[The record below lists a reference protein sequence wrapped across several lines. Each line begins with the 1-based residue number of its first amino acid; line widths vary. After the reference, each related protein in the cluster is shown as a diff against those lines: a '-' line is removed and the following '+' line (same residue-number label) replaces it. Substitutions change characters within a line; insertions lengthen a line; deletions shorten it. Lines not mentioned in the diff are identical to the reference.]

1 MKINEVLN
9 EKILSERRQQRT
21 GQYYHGTSTK
31 FLRSILK
38 HGLLKNPPKRVY
50 SPDGISDE
58 GQRTFPNA
66 VYLTSD
72 VDIAQEAALWATDVF
87 GGNPMVVVVQY
98 VYGSGEMDEDVF
110 TFKLSSFLRTTKTK
124 SDFVKKFLQQ
134 FRGMKYNEKI
144 VTELVEKLYDIII
157 AFMEENNI
165 SIKKLPEG
173 DIINVIRLHQPYEE
187 VVSELLRRVNPK
199 EANTVRV
206 PRDIGF
212 SGKTRIIQIFNPE
225 TDKILY
231 PVENLNFKKLAKG
244 IKINSNVKPDTKYF
258 MYGDYQEYIWGIGT
272 TINDTIVDSIKE
284 MAKTNKFDLK
294 DIEDRMIFQDEWEM
308 EKTSCQI
315 YAMDEEAY
323 NKVNEDVWFVMDKNE
338 KGEITVS
345 DHDKSKR
352 KNESRNDMRLNEII
366 LEETYDGDTFFEAY
380 GYIPQVLQEAE
391 YQGRK
396 VTLNKPVRSS
406 DGPKKFH
413 VYVKNDKGNVVKV
426 NFGDPDMRIKK
437 NIPARKKSFRA
448 RHKCDTDPGPKW
460 KARYWSHVG
469 LGKNFFLTLTIF
481 QNILTPRNNNLGVIF
496 MEPELLKTEMM
507 LAAKKAAY
515 DYFNNV
521 LGGQD
526 RFPCGFAWVVVAPE
540 YKGSTKLGK
549 AERKILEQLGF
560 TKDWTGKT
568 YMLSNPA
575 KISCQNVDAKSAGCK
590 VAAEVLQN
598 YGINAYHSERLD

>member
-323 NKVNEDVWFVMDKNE
+323 NKVKEDVWFVMGKNE

-380 GYIPQVLQEAE
+380 GYISQVLQEAE

-460 KARYWSHVG
+460 KARYWSC
-469 LGKNFFLTLTIF
+469 
-481 QNILTPRNNNLGVIF
+481 
-496 MEPELLKTEMM
+496 
-507 LAAKKAAY
+507 KK
-515 DYFNNV
+515 
-521 LGGQD
+521 
-526 RFPCGFAWVVVAPE
+526 W
-540 YKGSTKLGK
+540 
-549 AERKILEQLGF
+549 
-560 TKDWTGKT
+560 
-568 YMLSNPA
+568 
-575 KISCQNVDAKSAGCK
+575 
-590 VAAEVLQN
+590 
-598 YGINAYHSERLD
+598 